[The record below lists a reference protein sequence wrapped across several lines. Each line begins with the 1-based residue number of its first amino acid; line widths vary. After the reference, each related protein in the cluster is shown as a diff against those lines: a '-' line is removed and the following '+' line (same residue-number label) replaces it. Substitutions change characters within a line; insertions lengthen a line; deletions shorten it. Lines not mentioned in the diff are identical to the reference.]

1 MDLLLDTHVFIW
13 WDNSDSQ
20 LGVAAAEEIGN
31 PANRIFV
38 SAASIW
44 EIAIKQR
51 LGRLS
56 FTGSPLRTVVR
67 NGFLA
72 LPIAGEHAET
82 AAGLPFI
89 HHDPFDRM
97 LIAQS
102 LVRRLVLVTADGFI
116 KQYSAPQ
123 LWAR

>member
-13 WDNSDSQ
+13 WDSSDRQ
-20 LGVAAAEEIGN
+20 LGAEAAVEIGD

-51 LGRLS
+51 LGRLV
-56 FTGSPLRTVVR
+56 FTGSPSRAVVR

-72 LPIAGEHAET
+72 LPIAGDHAE
-82 AAGLPFI
+82 AAAVLPPI
-89 HHDPFDRM
+89 HRDPFDRM
-97 LIAQS
+97 LVAQS
-102 LVRRLVLVTADGFI
+102 LARRLVLVTADDLI
-116 KQYSAPQ
+116 KQYTCAQ
-123 LWAR
+123 MWAR